1 MKVVYYPDPVLKQ
14 IAKPVEQIDERVEE
28 LIDEM
33 FQTMFQYKGCGLA
46 APQVGIS
53 KRILVYTSTGESKDC
68 NVLINPKIIDYEG
81 NLLAREGCL
90 SFPEIL
96 GGIKRWAW
104 IKVETLTLE
113 NEIKTFEAENF
124 HARVI
129 QHELDHLDGILFTE
143 RMEPQD
149 LTEVQSPLKKLQK
162 SYKSQKN
169 TPPRFALIR

>member
-68 NVLINPKIIDYEG
+68 NVLINPKIIDHEG

-113 NEIKTFEAENF
+113 NEIKIFEAENF

-162 SYKSQKN
+162 SYKSQKSA
-169 TPPRFALIR
+169 PPRFALIR